1 MLVDL
6 MSQMLIIS
14 GIIFICGVPGLVG
27 FLLLRG
33 TAQNVDDTSTQIIGT
48 VVILLFGI
56 LIGGIF
62 LSVLS

>member
-1 MLVDL
+1 
-6 MSQMLIIS
+6 MSQMVTIS
-14 GIIFICGVPGLVG
+14 GIIFICGVPGVVG
-27 FLLLRG
+27 FILLRG

-48 VVILLFGI
+48 VIILLFGI